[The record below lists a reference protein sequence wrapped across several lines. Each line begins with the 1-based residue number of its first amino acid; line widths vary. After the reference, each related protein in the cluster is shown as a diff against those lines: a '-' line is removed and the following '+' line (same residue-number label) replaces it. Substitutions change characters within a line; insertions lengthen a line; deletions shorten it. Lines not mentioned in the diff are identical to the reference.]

1 VSATSADATGSGA
14 SAPTA
19 AGSPPAS
26 GAGAGAG
33 GLLGL
38 SPSARMITAFA
49 VAFGTFIQVLDTT
62 IANVSVPV
70 VSGDLGVSND
80 QGTWVITS
88 FAVANGITVPLTGWL
103 MQRFGLVR
111 TFVASVVLFTL
122 ASLLCGL
129 AWSLPS
135 LLAFRVLQGA
145 VSGPLIPGS
154 QAVLLAIFPPD
165 KRTLAL
171 GIWSITTS
179 AAPIAGP
186 TLGGYIS
193 DNYSWPW
200 IFLINVPIGA
210 LSAFI
215 CWRFVGK
222 RDTPTRRVPVD
233 TVGLGLLVVWV
244 GALQILLDKGKD
256 ADWFAS
262 SAIVVLALVAAIG
275 FVAFL
280 IWELTA
286 RYPIVDLSLFKL
298 RNFSLGTI
306 AICLGYGI
314 FFGNLVLYPLWLQ
327 TQENYTATWAGLIAA
342 PSGLVAVFLTPIVGR
357 IMSRGVDAR
366 WIGTVA
372 IVAFG
377 LAYLMR
383 AHLTPDAS
391 LWNFTAPALVQGIGM
406 STFFIGLIAITLNG
420 VPPERIPSASG
431 LTNFTR
437 ITAGSFATSIV
448 TTLWDRH
455 EAFHQSRLVEGTS
468 VFDPAMQSAVTGAQS
483 LGLSYSQSLGLLAR
497 NIAVQAYAKSAID
510 FFWISA
516 WLTFALVGILWFTR
530 RTVASG
536 GAPVAAD

>member
-1 VSATSADATGSGA
+1 MSEPDPRS
-14 SAPTA
+14 
-19 AGSPPAS
+19 
-26 GAGAGAG
+26 
-33 GLLGL
+33 LLGL

-103 MQRFGLVR
+103 MQRFGLVK
-111 TFVASVVLFTL
+111 TFVASVILFTL

-135 LLAFRVLQGA
+135 LLVFRVLQGA

-154 QAVLLAIFPPD
+154 QALLLSIFPPE

-200 IFLINVPIGA
+200 IFLINVPIGIV
-210 LSAFI
+210 SAVL
-215 CWRFVGK
+215 CWRFVGG

-244 GALQILLDKGKD
+244 GSLQILLDKGKD
-256 ADWFAS
+256 ADWFHS
-262 SAIVVLALVAAIG
+262 SAIVTLALVAGIG

-280 IWELTA
+280 IWTLTA
-286 RYPIVDLSLFKL
+286 RYPIVDLTLFKL

-306 AICLGYGI
+306 AICLGYGV

-327 TQENYTATWAGLIAA
+327 TDLNYTASWAGLIAA
-342 PSGLVAVFLTPIVGR
+342 PSGLVAVLLTPLVGR
-357 IMSRGVDAR
+357 LMGRGIDAR
-366 WIGTVA
+366 WVGTVGML
-372 IVAFG
+372 AF
-377 LAYLMR
+377 AVSYLMR
-383 AHLTPDAS
+383 ANLSTDAS

-406 STFFIGLIAITLNG
+406 ATFFISFIAITLNG
-420 VPPERIPSASG
+420 VPSSRVASASG
-431 LTNFTR
+431 VTNFLR

-455 EAFHQSRLVEGTS
+455 EAFHQSRLAEHTS
-468 VFDPAMQSAVTGAQS
+468 VFDPAMQSGLRGIEA
-483 LGLSYSQSLGLLAR
+483 LGFSYQQALGLLDR
-497 NIAVQAYAKSAID
+497 TLTVQAYTKAAID
-510 FFWISA
+510 YFWISA
-516 WLTFALVGILWFTR
+516 WLTASIVAIIWLTR
-530 RTVASG
+530 KTAGSG
-536 GAPVAAD
+536 GAPVAAE

>member
-1 VSATSADATGSGA
+1 MV
-14 SAPTA
+14 
-19 AGSPPAS
+19 
-26 GAGAGAG
+26 
-33 GLLGL
+33 
-38 SPSARMITAFA
+38 TAFA

-135 LLAFRVLQGA
+135 LLVFRVMQGA

-154 QAVLLAIFPPD
+154 QALLLSIFPPE

-193 DNYSWPW
+193 DNFSWPW

-210 LSAFI
+210 VSAFL
-215 CWRFVGK
+215 CWRFVGG

-262 SAIVVLALVAAIG
+262 SAIVVLALLAGIG

-280 IWELTA
+280 IWNLTA
-286 RYPIVDLSLFKL
+286 RYPIVDLSLFRL
-298 RNFSLGTI
+298 RNFTLGTI
-306 AICLGYGI
+306 AICLGYGV

-327 TQENYTATWAGLIAA
+327 TELNYTATWAGLIAA
-342 PSGLVAVFLTPIVGR
+342 PSGIVAVLLTPFVGR
-357 IMSRGVDAR
+357 MMGRGVDAR
-366 WIGTVA
+366 WIGTIGMA
-372 IVAFG
+372 AFVIT
-377 LAYLMR
+377 YLMR
-383 AHLTPDAS
+383 AHLSTDAS
-391 LWNFTAPALVQGIGM
+391 LWNFTAPALVQGVGM
-406 STFFIGLIAITLNG
+406 ATFFISFVSITLNG
-420 VPPERIPSASG
+420 VPAARVASASG
-431 LTNFTR
+431 VSNFLR
-437 ITAGSFATSIV
+437 ITSGSFATSIV
-448 TTLWDRH
+448 TTFWDRH
-455 EAFHQSRLVEGTS
+455 EAFHQSRLAEHTS
-468 VFDPAMQSAVTGAQS
+468 VFDPAMQSAVAGAES
-483 LGLSYSQSLGLLAR
+483 LGLSYSQSLALLAR
-497 NIAVQAYAKSAID
+497 SLEVQAYAKAAID

-516 WLTFALVGILWFTR
+516 WITFAVVACIWLTR
-530 RTVASG
+530 PTRGGG
-536 GAPVAAD
+536 GAPVAAE